1 MLSLQLE
8 MSDDEALDQSA
19 RHPSIIPDP
28 LSCNHG
34 TSTSSKAGA
43 NVSNVSQPTNNI
55 AEELDN
61 LMDISMEIAS
71 NKRMKKDHIKP
82 FRLTFKDD
90 ELEKKVRFLRKT
102 ITFTVWVALS
112 ISVNP
117 LKDLL
122 FYPFF
127 PPL

>member
-1 MLSLQLE
+1 

-34 TSTSSKAGA
+34 TSTSSKAGG
-43 NVSNVSQPTNNI
+43 NVSNVSQGGQPSNNI

-90 ELEKKVRFLRKT
+90 ELEKKVRKIR
-102 ITFTVWVALS
+102 
-112 ISVNP
+112 N
-117 LKDLL
+117 
-122 FYPFF
+122 
-127 PPL
+127 